1 MEMIMPETSTFMPKK
16 ELDEDNGEGFSL
28 ARRRHNARPM
38 RAHDRPSRDETEL
51 FFLSISET
59 VKRLPPVDQA
69 RIKMEL
75 CKLVYETEIR
85 QLEAEYEET
94 L

>member
-1 MEMIMPETSTFMPKK
+1 MILPETSTFITKK
-16 ELDEDNGEGFSL
+16 DLDEEEEENGDMYHTRVK
-28 ARRRHNARPM
+28 RRNVM
-38 RAHDRPSRDETEL
+38 KSQEKTSRDETEL

-59 VKRLPPVDQA
+59 VKRLPAVDQA

-85 QLEAEYEET
+85 HLEAEYEET